1 MIILFWSFYSASEIE
16 PRLFHLL
23 AKHSTIWAMSLV
35 FLFLFWIILRYILSV
50 HKKGLH
56 FYPYTNAVYFDHV
69 HHSITPYPTAL
80 LLFPSTSLVI
90 PICFHD
96 LIFVFVFIFPQLPHI
111 RENV

>member
-90 PICFHD
+90 PTLFS
-96 LIFVFVFIFPQLPHI
+96 
-111 RENV
+111 